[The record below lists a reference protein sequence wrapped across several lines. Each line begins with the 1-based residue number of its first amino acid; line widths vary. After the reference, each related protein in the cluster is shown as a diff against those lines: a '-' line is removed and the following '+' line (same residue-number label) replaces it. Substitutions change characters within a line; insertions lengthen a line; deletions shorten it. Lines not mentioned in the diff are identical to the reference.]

1 MMDPIKS
8 FLECDI
14 SAYSDEDKISYLI
27 KFENFLSQQ
36 DKYYYQDNYSAIN
49 DSDYDNLKNYHAQI
63 VEKYPFLKKESKY
76 LENVGFMPS
85 EKFSKVKHKIPM
97 LSLSNIFDEVGLDDF
112 YEKIRKYLNLSLDST
127 LEIVSEPKI
136 DGLSASLLY
145 KKGILEVGATR
156 GDGSLGE
163 DVTENIRT
171 ISNIPKIIDSKD
183 VPEILEVRGEIYMNK
198 SDFISLNEE
207 MLRQGKQTYVN
218 PRNTASGSLR
228 QIDPNITRSRK
239 LNFFAYTWGQ
249 ISHNNFDTHFE
260 VISKFKEWGFAIN
273 PYTKINRSKNELIDS
288 YSELDSIRSSLD
300 YDIDGVVYKINS
312 LSLQD
317 RLGFVSRSPRWAV
330 AHKFRA
336 EKANTRII
344 DIDVQVGRTGALTPV
359 AKLEPINIGGV
370 VVRNATLHNEDF
382 ISGINSDGNQI
393 RNGSDI
399 RIGDTVEVIR
409 SGDVIPKVVGVDISK
424 RPHNSQ
430 KYEFPQLCPICN
442 SPAIREI
449 NASTGKSSSV
459 RRCTGDFYCV
469 SQELGRLE
477 FFVSRDAMNIE
488 GFGGKSMQ
496 LFYDRGFIKRPND
509 IFTLQSRQEQGLI
522 DILSLDGWGKLSM
535 SNLFSSIDEKRKIKL
550 DKFIY
555 SLGIRHIGINTS
567 KIISQNLNSMSN
579 LISLIEN
586 IHSDYNSYLEA
597 FLDNDGI
604 GEVVIKSFL
613 DFLSIDNNA
622 AVVRN
627 LNDQLDIMDIVIE
640 QKLDSKISGL
650 SIVFTGKFN
659 TMSRAEAKD
668 KAERMGA
675 KVLSSISN
683 KTDLLVAGEESGSK
697 LTKAR
702 DLHIKVIDEND
713 WLDLLN

>member
-1 MMDPIKS
+1 MDPIKS

-14 SAYSDEDKISYLI
+14 SAYSDEDKISYLNE
-27 KFENFLSQQ
+27 FEKFLSQQ
-36 DKYYYQDNYSAIN
+36 DKYYYQDNYSEIN
-49 DSDYDNLKNYHAQI
+49 DSDYDKLKNYHLQI
-63 VEKYPFLKKESKY
+63 LEKYSFLKKESKY
-76 LENVGFMPS
+76 IENIGFMPS

-112 YEKIRKYLNLSLDST
+112 YEKIRKYLNLSLDTT

-145 KKGILEVGATR
+145 KKGVLEVGATR

-171 ISNIPKIIDSKD
+171 ISNIPKIIESKD

-198 SDFISLNEE
+198 SDFINLNEE
-207 MLRQGKQTYVN
+207 MLQQGKQTYVN

-228 QIDPNITRSRK
+228 QIDPNMTRSRK

-249 ISHNNFDTHFE
+249 ISNNNFDTHFE

-312 LSLQD
+312 LTLQD

-330 AHKFRA
+330 AHKFQA
-336 EKANTRII
+336 EKANTRIL

-382 ISGINSDGNQI
+382 ISGINSDGSQI

-399 RIGDTVEVIR
+399 RIGDTVEIIR

-424 RPHNSQ
+424 RPLNSQ

-496 LFYDRGFIKRPND
+496 LFYDSGFIKRPND
-509 IFTLQSRQEQGLI
+509 IFTLQSRQEQRLI
-522 DILSLDGWGKLSM
+522 DILSLDGWGNLSM
-535 SNLFSSIDEKRKIKL
+535 SNLFSSINEKRKITL

-567 KIISQNLNSMSN
+567 KIISKNLNSIGN
-579 LISLIEN
+579 LISLINN
-586 IHSDYNSYLEA
+586 IQSDYNSYLET

-613 DFLSIDNNA
+613 DFLSVDNNA
-622 AVVRN
+622 AIVRD
-627 LNDQLDIMDIVIE
+627 LNDQLDIMDFVIE

-702 DLHIKVIDEND
+702 DLNIKVIDEND
-713 WLDLLN
+713 WLHLLN

>member
-1 MMDPIKS
+1 MDPIKS

-14 SAYSDEDKISYLI
+14 SAYSDEDKISYLNE
-27 KFENFLSQQ
+27 FEKFLSQQ
-36 DKYYYQDNYSAIN
+36 DKYYYQDNYSEIN
-49 DSDYDNLKNYHAQI
+49 DSDYDKLKNYHLQI
-63 VEKYPFLKKESKY
+63 LEKYSFLKKESKY
-76 LENVGFMPS
+76 IENIGFMPS

-112 YEKIRKYLNLSLDST
+112 YEKIRKYLNLSLDTT

-145 KKGILEVGATR
+145 KKGVLEVGATR

-171 ISNIPKIIDSKD
+171 ISNIPKIIESKD

-198 SDFISLNEE
+198 SDFINLNEE
-207 MLRQGKQTYVN
+207 MLQQGKQTYVN

-228 QIDPNITRSRK
+228 QIDPNMTRSRK

-249 ISHNNFDTHFE
+249 ISNNNFDTHFE

-312 LSLQD
+312 LTLQD

-330 AHKFRA
+330 AHKFQA
-336 EKANTRII
+336 EKANTRIL

-382 ISGINSDGNQI
+382 ISGINSDGSQI

-399 RIGDTVEVIR
+399 RIGDTVEIIR

-424 RPHNSQ
+424 RPLNSQ

-496 LFYDRGFIKRPND
+496 LFYDSGFIKRPND
-509 IFTLQSRQEQGLI
+509 IFTLQSRQDQRLI
-522 DILSLDGWGKLSM
+522 DILSLDGWGNLSM
-535 SNLFSSIDEKRKIKL
+535 SNLFSSINEKRKITL

-567 KIISQNLNSMSN
+567 KIISKNLNSIGN
-579 LISLIEN
+579 LISLINN
-586 IHSDYNSYLEA
+586 IQSDYNSYLET

-613 DFLSIDNNA
+613 DFLSVDNNA
-622 AVVRN
+622 AIVRD
-627 LNDQLDIMDIVIE
+627 LNDQLDIMDFVIE

-702 DLHIKVIDEND
+702 DLNIKVIDEND
-713 WLDLLN
+713 WLHLLN

>member
-1 MMDPIKS
+1 MDPIKN

-14 SAYSDEDKISYLI
+14 SAYSLEDKITYLN
-27 KFENFLSQQ
+27 KVESFLSKQ
-36 DKYYYQDNYSAIN
+36 DKFYYQDNYSAIN
-49 DSDYDNLKNYHAQI
+49 DSDYDKLKKHHMQ
-63 VEKYPFLKKESKY
+63 VLQKYPFLIKESKY
-76 LENVGFMPS
+76 SESIGFMPS

-97 LSLSNIFDEVGLDDF
+97 LSLSNIFDESDLDDF
-112 YEKIRKYLNLSLDST
+112 YEKIRKYLNLNLDST

-145 KKGILEVGATR
+145 KEGVLTVGATR
-156 GDGSLGE
+156 GDGTLGE
-163 DVTENIRT
+163 DVTENIKT
-171 ISNIPKIIDSKD
+171 ISNIPKIIESKD

-198 SDFISLNEE
+198 SDFINLNER
-207 MLRQGKQTYVN
+207 MLQNGKQTYVN

-239 LNFFAYTWGQ
+239 LNFFAYTWGE
-249 ISHNNFDTHFE
+249 ISNHNFKSHFE
-260 VISKFKEWGFAIN
+260 VISKFKEWGFAVN
-273 PYTKINRSKNELIDS
+273 PYTKINRSKNELIES

-312 LSLQD
+312 LHLQD
-317 RLGFVSRSPRWAV
+317 RLGFISRSPRWAV
-330 AHKFRA
+330 AHKFEA
-336 EKANTRII
+336 EKAKTKII
-344 DIDVQVGRTGALTPV
+344 DIDIQVGRTGALTPV

-382 ISGINSDGNQI
+382 ISGIDSDGNQI

-409 SGDVIPKVVGVDISK
+409 SGDVIPKVIGVDISK
-424 RPHNSQ
+424 RLPNSQ
-430 KYEFPQLCPICN
+430 KYEFPKLCPICN

-449 NASTGKSSSV
+449 NPSTGRFSSV
-459 RRCTGDFYCV
+459 RRCTGDFYCL

-488 GFGGKSMQ
+488 GFGGKSMK
-496 LFYDRGFIKRPND
+496 LFYDKGFIKRPND
-509 IFTLQSRQEQGLI
+509 IFTLQSKQGLGLI
-522 DILSLDGWGKLSM
+522 DILSLDGWGITSM
-535 SNLFSSIDEKRKIKL
+535 SNLFSSIDEKRQITL
-550 DKFIY
+550 DRFIY
-555 SLGIRHIGINTS
+555 SLGIRHIGINTA
-567 KIISQNLNSMSN
+567 KIISKNLKSMGN
-579 LISLIEN
+579 LISLIDNLNSE
-586 IHSDYNSYLEA
+586 YNSYLES
-597 FLDNDGI
+597 FLENDGI

-613 DFLSIDNNA
+613 DFLSIDHNA
-622 AVVRN
+622 TVVKN
-627 LNDQLDIMDIVIE
+627 LNDQLDILDFVIE

-650 SIVFTGKFN
+650 SIVFTGKFDS
-659 TMSRAEAKD
+659 MSRAEAKD

-697 LTKAR
+697 LTKAK
-702 DLHIKVIDEND
+702 DLNIKIIDEND
-713 WLDLLN
+713 WLNLLN

>member
-1 MMDPIKS
+1 MDPIKS

-14 SAYSDEDKISYLI
+14 SAYSNEDKISYLN
-27 KFENFLSQQ
+27 KFENFLSLQ
-36 DKYYYQDNYSAIN
+36 DKYYYQDNYSEIN
-49 DSDYDNLKNYHAQI
+49 DSDYDKLKNYHAQ
-63 VEKYPFLKKESKY
+63 VLEKYPFLKKESKY
-76 LENVGFMPS
+76 FESIGFMPS

-145 KKGILEVGATR
+145 KKGVLEVGATR

-207 MLRQGKQTYVN
+207 MLQQGKQTYVN

-249 ISHNNFDTHFE
+249 ISNNNFDTHFE

-330 AHKFRA
+330 AHKFQA

-382 ISGINSDGNQI
+382 ISGINSDGNKI

-409 SGDVIPKVVGVDISK
+409 SGDVIPKVVGVDTSK
-424 RPHNSQ
+424 RPHNSK

-496 LFYDRGFIKRPND
+496 LFYDKGFVKRPND
-509 IFTLQSRQEQGLI
+509 IFTLQSRQEQGSI
-522 DILSLDGWGKLSM
+522 DILSLDGWGNLSM
-535 SNLFSSIDEKRKIKL
+535 SNLFSSIDEKRKITL

-567 KIISQNLNSMSN
+567 KIISQNLNSINN
-579 LISLIEN
+579 LISLIDN

-622 AVVRN
+622 AIVRN

-650 SIVFTGKFN
+650 SIVFTGKFS

-702 DLHIKVIDEND
+702 DLNIKVIDENG

>member
-1 MMDPIKS
+1 MDPIKS

-14 SAYSDEDKISYLI
+14 SAYSDEDKITYLN

-36 DKYYYQDNYSAIN
+36 DRYYYQDNYSAIN
-49 DSDYDNLKNYHAQI
+49 DSDYDKLKNYHAQI
-63 VEKYPFLKKESKY
+63 LEKYPFLKKESKY
-76 LENVGFMPS
+76 FESVGFMPS

-112 YEKIRKYLNLSLDST
+112 YEKIRKYLNLSIGST

-145 KKGILEVGATR
+145 KKGVLEVGATR

-207 MLRQGKQTYVN
+207 MLQQGKQTYVN

-228 QIDPNITRSRK
+228 QIDPDITRSRK

-249 ISHNNFDTHFE
+249 ISNNNFDTHFE
-260 VISKFKEWGFAIN
+260 VISKFKEWGFTIN
-273 PYTKINRSKNELIDS
+273 PYTKINRSKNELINS

-330 AHKFRA
+330 AHKFQA

-344 DIDVQVGRTGALTPV
+344 DIDIQVGRTGALTPV

-496 LFYDRGFIKRPND
+496 LFYDKGFIKRPND

-522 DILSLDGWGKLSM
+522 DILSLDGWGNLSM
-535 SNLFSSIDEKRKIKL
+535 SNLFSSIDEKRRITL

-567 KIISQNLNSMSN
+567 KIISQNLNSINN
-579 LISLIEN
+579 LIKLIDN
-586 IHSDYNSYLEA
+586 IHSDYNSHLEA
-597 FLDNDGI
+597 FLDNDGL

-613 DFLSIDNNA
+613 DFLSMDNNA
-622 AVVRN
+622 AIVRN

-650 SIVFTGKFN
+650 SIVFTGKFSA
-659 TMSRAEAKD
+659 MSRAEAKD

-702 DLHIKVIDEND
+702 DLNIKVIDEND

>member
-14 SAYSDEDKISYLI
+14 SEYSDGDKISYLNE
-27 KFENFLSQQ
+27 FEKFLSQQ

-49 DSDYDNLKNYHAQI
+49 DSDYDKLKNYHVQ
-63 VEKYPFLKKESKY
+63 VLEKYPFLKKESKY
-76 LENVGFMPS
+76 FESIGFMPS
-85 EKFSKVKHKIPM
+85 EKFSKVQHKIPM

-145 KKGILEVGATR
+145 KKGVLEVGATR

-163 DVTENIRT
+163 DVTENIRA

-198 SDFISLNEE
+198 SDFIILNEE
-207 MLRQGKQTYVN
+207 MLQQGKQTYVN

-249 ISHNNFDTHFE
+249 ISNNNFDTHFE
-260 VISKFKEWGFAIN
+260 IISKFKEWGFAVN

-312 LSLQD
+312 LTLQD

-330 AHKFRA
+330 AHKFQA
-336 EKANTRII
+336 EKANTRIL

-382 ISGINSDGNQI
+382 ISGINSDGRQI

-424 RPHNSQ
+424 RPLNSQ

-477 FFVSRDAMNIE
+477 FFVSRDAANIE

-496 LFYDRGFIKRPND
+496 LFYDRGFIKKPND
-509 IFTLQSRQEQGLI
+509 IFTLQSRQEKGLI
-522 DILSLDGWGKLSM
+522 DILSLDGWGNLSM
-535 SNLFSSIDEKRKIKL
+535 TNLFSSIDEKRKITL

-567 KIISQNLNSMSN
+567 KIISQNLNSIGN
-579 LISLIEN
+579 LISLIDN
-586 IHSDYNSYLEA
+586 IHSDYNSYLKA

-627 LNDQLDIMDIVIE
+627 LNDQLDIMDFVIE
-640 QKLDSKISGL
+640 QKFDSKISGL
-650 SIVFTGKFN
+650 SIVFTGKFS

>member
-1 MMDPIKS
+1 
-8 FLECDI
+8 
-14 SAYSDEDKISYLI
+14 
-27 KFENFLSQQ
+27 
-36 DKYYYQDNYSAIN
+36 
-49 DSDYDNLKNYHAQI
+49 
-63 VEKYPFLKKESKY
+63 
-76 LENVGFMPS
+76 MPS
-85 EKFSKVKHKIPM
+85 EKFSKVKHNIPM

-112 YEKIRKYLNLSLDST
+112 YEKIRKYLNISLDTT

-136 DGLSASLLY
+136 DGLSASLFY
-145 KKGILEVGATR
+145 KKGVLEVGATR

-171 ISNIPKIIDSKD
+171 ISNIPKIIDSRD

-207 MLRQGKQTYVN
+207 MRQQGKQTYVN

-249 ISHNNFDTHFE
+249 ISNNNFGTHFE

-273 PYTKINRSKNELIDS
+273 PYTKINRSKIELIDS

-330 AHKFRA
+330 AHKFQA
-336 EKANTRII
+336 EKANTKIL
-344 DIDVQVGRTGALTPV
+344 DIEVQVGRTGALTPV

-430 KYEFPQLCPICN
+430 KYEFPQLCPICK

-522 DILSLDGWGKLSM
+522 DILSLDGWGSLSM
-535 SNLFSSIDEKRKIKL
+535 SNLFSSIDEKRKITL

-567 KIISQNLNSMSN
+567 KIISQNLNSISN
-579 LISLIEN
+579 LISLIGN
-586 IHSDYNSYLEA
+586 IHSDYNSYLDA

-627 LNDQLDIMDIVIE
+627 LNDQLDIMDFVIE
-640 QKLDSKISGL
+640 QELDSKISGL
-650 SIVFTGKFN
+650 SIVFTGKFS

>member
-1 MMDPIKS
+1 MDPIKS

-14 SAYSDEDKISYLI
+14 SAYPDEDKISYLK

-49 DSDYDNLKNYHAQI
+49 DSDYDKLKNYHTQI
-63 VEKYPFLKKESKY
+63 LEKYPFLKKETKY
-76 LENVGFMPS
+76 FENIGFMPS

-112 YEKIRKYLNLSLDST
+112 YEKIRKYLNLSLDSR

-260 VISKFKEWGFAIN
+260 VISKFKEWGFTIN

-330 AHKFRA
+330 AHKFQA

>member
-1 MMDPIKS
+1 MDPIKS

-14 SAYSDEDKISYLI
+14 SEYSDGDKISYLNE
-27 KFENFLSQQ
+27 FEKFLSQQ

-49 DSDYDNLKNYHAQI
+49 DSDYDKLKNYHAQI
-63 VEKYPFLKKESKY
+63 LENYPFLKKESKY
-76 LENVGFMPS
+76 FESVGFMPS

-112 YEKIRKYLNLSLDST
+112 YEKIRKYLNLTSDST

-145 KKGILEVGATR
+145 KKGVLEVGATR

-207 MLRQGKQTYVN
+207 MLQQGKQTYVN

-249 ISHNNFDTHFE
+249 ISNNNFDTHFE

-330 AHKFRA
+330 AHKFQA

-382 ISGINSDGNQI
+382 ISGINSDGNKI

-424 RPHNSQ
+424 RPHNSK
-430 KYEFPQLCPICN
+430 KYEFPKLCPICN

-496 LFYDRGFIKRPND
+496 LFYDKGFVKRPND
-509 IFTLQSRQEQGLI
+509 IFTLQSRQEQGSI
-522 DILSLDGWGKLSM
+522 DILSLDGWGNLSM
-535 SNLFSSIDEKRKIKL
+535 SNLFSSIDEKRKITL

-567 KIISQNLNSMSN
+567 KIISQNLNSINN
-579 LISLIEN
+579 LISLIDN

-622 AVVRN
+622 AIVRN

-640 QKLDSKISGL
+640 QQLDSKISGL
-650 SIVFTGKFN
+650 SIVFTGKFS

-702 DLHIKVIDEND
+702 DLNIKVIDENG

>member
-1 MMDPIKS
+1 MDPIKS

-14 SAYSDEDKISYLI
+14 SEYSDGDKISYLNE
-27 KFENFLSQQ
+27 FEKFLSQQ

-49 DSDYDNLKNYHAQI
+49 DSDYDKLKNYHAQI
-63 VEKYPFLKKESKY
+63 LENYPFLKKESKY
-76 LENVGFMPS
+76 FESVGFMPS

-112 YEKIRKYLNLSLDST
+112 YEKIRKYLNLSSHST

-145 KKGILEVGATR
+145 KNGVLEVGATR

-207 MLRQGKQTYVN
+207 MLQQGKQTYVN

-249 ISHNNFDTHFE
+249 ISNNNFDTHFE

-330 AHKFRA
+330 AHKFQA

-382 ISGINSDGNQI
+382 ISGINSDGNKI

-424 RPHNSQ
+424 RPHNSK
-430 KYEFPQLCPICN
+430 KYEFPKLCPICN

-496 LFYDRGFIKRPND
+496 LFYDKGFVKRPND
-509 IFTLQSRQEQGLI
+509 IFTLQSRQEQGSI
-522 DILSLDGWGKLSM
+522 DILSLDGWGNLSM
-535 SNLFSSIDEKRKIKL
+535 SNLFSSIDEKRKITL

-567 KIISQNLNSMSN
+567 KIISQNLNSINN
-579 LISLIEN
+579 LISLIDN

-622 AVVRN
+622 AIVRN

-650 SIVFTGKFN
+650 SIVFTGKFS

-702 DLHIKVIDEND
+702 DLNIKVIDENG

>member
-1 MMDPIKS
+1 MDPIKS

-14 SAYSDEDKISYLI
+14 SVYSDEDKISYLN
-27 KFENFLSQQ
+27 KLENFLSQQ

-49 DSDYDNLKNYHAQI
+49 DSDYDKLKNYHVQ
-63 VEKYPFLKKESKY
+63 VLEKYPFLKKESKY
-76 LENVGFMPS
+76 FESIGFMPS

-145 KKGILEVGATR
+145 KKGVLEVGATR

-163 DVTENIRT
+163 DVTENIRA

-198 SDFISLNEE
+198 SDFIILNEE
-207 MLRQGKQTYVN
+207 MLQQGKQTYVN

-249 ISHNNFDTHFE
+249 ISNNNFDTHFE
-260 VISKFKEWGFAIN
+260 IISKFKEWGFAVN

-312 LSLQD
+312 LTLQD

-330 AHKFRA
+330 AHKFQA
-336 EKANTRII
+336 EKANTRIL

-382 ISGINSDGNQI
+382 ISGINSDGRQI

-424 RPHNSQ
+424 RPLNSQ

-477 FFVSRDAMNIE
+477 FFVSRDAANIE

-496 LFYDRGFIKRPND
+496 LFYDRGFIKKPND
-509 IFTLQSRQEQGLI
+509 IFTLQSRQEKGLI
-522 DILSLDGWGKLSM
+522 DILSLDGWGNLSM
-535 SNLFSSIDEKRKIKL
+535 TNLFSSIDEKRKITL

-567 KIISQNLNSMSN
+567 KIISQNLNSIGN
-579 LISLIEN
+579 LISLIDN
-586 IHSDYNSYLEA
+586 IHSDYNSYLKA

-627 LNDQLDIMDIVIE
+627 LNDQLDIMDFVIE
-640 QKLDSKISGL
+640 QKFDSKISGL
-650 SIVFTGKFN
+650 SIVFTGKFS

>member
-1 MMDPIKS
+1 MDPIKS
-8 FLECDI
+8 FLVCDI
-14 SAYSDEDKISYLI
+14 SAYSDEDKIFYLN

-49 DSDYDNLKNYHAQI
+49 DSDYDKLKNYHAQ
-63 VEKYPFLKKESKY
+63 VLEKYPFLKKESKY
-76 LENVGFMPS
+76 FENIGFMPS
-85 EKFSKVKHKIPM
+85 EKFSKVQHKIPM

-112 YEKIRKYLNLSLDST
+112 YEKIRKYLNLSVDST

-207 MLRQGKQTYVN
+207 MLQQGKQTYVN

-249 ISHNNFDTHFE
+249 ISNNNFDTHFE
-260 VISKFKEWGFAIN
+260 VISTFKEWGFAIN

-288 YSELDSIRSSLD
+288 YTELDSIRSSLD

-330 AHKFRA
+330 AHKFQA

-370 VVRNATLHNEDF
+370 VVKNATLHNEDF

-393 RNGSDI
+393 RDGSDI

-424 RPHNSQ
+424 RPYNSK

-496 LFYDRGFIKRPND
+496 LFYDSGFIKRPND
-509 IFTLQSRQEQGLI
+509 IFTLQSRQEQGSI
-522 DILSLDGWGKLSM
+522 DILSLDGWGNLSM
-535 SNLFSSIDEKRKIKL
+535 SNLFASIDEKRKITL

-567 KIISQNLNSMSN
+567 KIISQNLNSINN
-579 LISLIEN
+579 LISLIDN

-622 AVVRN
+622 AIVRN

-650 SIVFTGKFN
+650 SIVFTGKFSA
-659 TMSRAEAKD
+659 MSRAEAKD

-675 KVLSSISN
+675 KVLSSISS

-702 DLHIKVIDEND
+702 DLNIKVIDEND

>member
-1 MMDPIKS
+1 MDPIKS

-14 SAYSDEDKISYLI
+14 SAYSDEDKISYLN

-36 DKYYYQDNYSAIN
+36 DKYYYQDNYSEIN
-49 DSDYDNLKNYHAQI
+49 DSDYDKLKNYHAQ
-63 VEKYPFLKKESKY
+63 VLEKYPFLKKESKY
-76 LENVGFMPS
+76 FENIGFMPS
-85 EKFSKVKHKIPM
+85 EKFSKVKHIIPM

-145 KKGILEVGATR
+145 KKGVLEVGATR

-207 MLRQGKQTYVN
+207 MLQQGKQTYVN

-330 AHKFRA
+330 AHKFQA

-535 SNLFSSIDEKRKIKL
+535 SNLFSSIDEKRKITL

-579 LISLIEN
+579 LISLIDN

-597 FLDNDGI
+597 YLDNDGI

>member
-1 MMDPIKS
+1 MDPIKS

-14 SAYSDEDKISYLI
+14 SEYSDGDKISYLNE
-27 KFENFLSQQ
+27 FEKFLSQQ

-49 DSDYDNLKNYHAQI
+49 DSDYDKLKNYHAQI
-63 VEKYPFLKKESKY
+63 LENYPFLKKESKY
-76 LENVGFMPS
+76 FESVGFMPS

-112 YEKIRKYLNLSLDST
+112 YEKIRKYLNLSPHST

-145 KKGILEVGATR
+145 KNGVLEVGATR

-207 MLRQGKQTYVN
+207 MLQQGKQTYVN

-249 ISHNNFDTHFE
+249 ISNNNFDTHFE

-330 AHKFRA
+330 AHKFQA

-382 ISGINSDGNQI
+382 ISGINSDGNKI

-424 RPHNSQ
+424 RPHNSK
-430 KYEFPQLCPICN
+430 KYEFPKLCPICN

-496 LFYDRGFIKRPND
+496 LFYDKGFVKRPND
-509 IFTLQSRQEQGLI
+509 IFTLQSRQEQGSI
-522 DILSLDGWGKLSM
+522 DILSLDGWGNLSM
-535 SNLFSSIDEKRKIKL
+535 SNLFSSIDEKRKITL

-567 KIISQNLNSMSN
+567 KIISQNLNSINN
-579 LISLIEN
+579 LISLIDN

-622 AVVRN
+622 AIVRN

-650 SIVFTGKFN
+650 SIVFTGKFS

-702 DLHIKVIDEND
+702 DLNIKVIDENG

>member
-1 MMDPIKS
+1 MDPIKS

-14 SAYSDEDKISYLI
+14 SEYSDGDKISYLNE
-27 KFENFLSQQ
+27 FEKFLSQQ

-49 DSDYDNLKNYHAQI
+49 DSDYDKLKNYHAQI
-63 VEKYPFLKKESKY
+63 LENYPFLRKKSKY
-76 LENVGFMPS
+76 LENIGFMPS

-112 YEKIRKYLNLSLDST
+112 YEKIRKYLNLSSHST

-145 KKGILEVGATR
+145 KKGVLEVGATR

-198 SDFISLNEE
+198 SDFIILNEE
-207 MLRQGKQTYVN
+207 MLQQGKQTYVN

-249 ISHNNFDTHFE
+249 ISINNFDTHFE

-330 AHKFRA
+330 AHKFQA

-344 DIDVQVGRTGALTPV
+344 DIDIQVGRTGALTPV
-359 AKLEPINIGGV
+359 AKLEAINIGGV

-382 ISGINSDGNQI
+382 ISGINSDGNKI

-424 RPHNSQ
+424 RPHNSK

-522 DILSLDGWGKLSM
+522 DILSLDGWGNLSM
-535 SNLFSSIDEKRKIKL
+535 SNLFSSIDEKRKITL

-567 KIISQNLNSMSN
+567 KIISQNLNSINN
-579 LISLIEN
+579 LISLIDN

-622 AVVRN
+622 AIVRS

-650 SIVFTGKFN
+650 SIVFTGKFS

-702 DLHIKVIDEND
+702 DLNIKVIDEND
-713 WLDLLN
+713 WLDLIN

>member
-1 MMDPIKS
+1 MDPIKS

-14 SAYSDEDKISYLI
+14 SAYSDEDKISYLN

-49 DSDYDNLKNYHAQI
+49 DSDYDKLKNYHAQ
-63 VEKYPFLKKESKY
+63 VLEKYPFLKKESKY
-76 LENVGFMPS
+76 FESIGFMPS

-145 KKGILEVGATR
+145 KKGVLEVGATR

-171 ISNIPKIIDSKD
+171 ISNIPKIIDSMD

-207 MLRQGKQTYVN
+207 MLQQGKQTYVN

-249 ISHNNFDTHFE
+249 ISNNNFDTHFE

-330 AHKFRA
+330 AHKFQA

-424 RPHNSQ
+424 RPHNSR
-430 KYEFPQLCPICN
+430 KYQFPQLCPICN

-509 IFTLQSRQEQGLI
+509 IFTLQSRQEQGSI
-522 DILSLDGWGKLSM
+522 DILSLDGWGNLSM
-535 SNLFSSIDEKRKIKL
+535 SNLFSSIDEKRKITL

-567 KIISQNLNSMSN
+567 KIISQNLNSINN
-579 LISLIEN
+579 LISLIDN
-586 IHSDYNSYLEA
+586 IHSDYNSYLES

-613 DFLSIDNNA
+613 DFLSTDNNA

-650 SIVFTGKFN
+650 SIVFTGKFS

-702 DLHIKVIDEND
+702 DLNIKVIDEND

>member
-1 MMDPIKS
+1 MDPIKS

-14 SAYSDEDKISYLI
+14 SEYSDGDKISYLNE
-27 KFENFLSQQ
+27 FEKFLSQQ

-49 DSDYDNLKNYHAQI
+49 DSDYDKLKNYHAQI
-63 VEKYPFLKKESKY
+63 LENYPFLKKESKY
-76 LENVGFMPS
+76 FESVGFMPS

-112 YEKIRKYLNLSLDST
+112 YEKIRKYLNLTSDST

-145 KKGILEVGATR
+145 KKGVLEVGATR

-207 MLRQGKQTYVN
+207 MLQQGKQTYVN

-249 ISHNNFDTHFE
+249 ISNNNFDTHFE

-330 AHKFRA
+330 AHKFQA

-382 ISGINSDGNQI
+382 ISGINSDGNKI

-424 RPHNSQ
+424 RPHNSK
-430 KYEFPQLCPICN
+430 KYEFPKLCPICN

-496 LFYDRGFIKRPND
+496 LFYDKGFVKRPND
-509 IFTLQSRQEQGLI
+509 IFTLQSRQEQGSI
-522 DILSLDGWGKLSM
+522 DILSLDGWGNLSM
-535 SNLFSSIDEKRKIKL
+535 SNLFSSIDEKRKITL

-567 KIISQNLNSMSN
+567 KIISQNLNSINN
-579 LISLIEN
+579 LISLIDN

-622 AVVRN
+622 KIVRN

-650 SIVFTGKFN
+650 SIVFTGKFS

-702 DLHIKVIDEND
+702 DLNIKVIDEND
-713 WLDLLN
+713 WLDLIN

>member
-1 MMDPIKS
+1 MDPIKS

-14 SAYSDEDKISYLI
+14 SEYSDGDKISYLNE
-27 KFENFLSQQ
+27 FEKFLSQQ

-49 DSDYDNLKNYHAQI
+49 DSDYDKLKNYHAQI
-63 VEKYPFLKKESKY
+63 LENYPFLKKESKY
-76 LENVGFMPS
+76 FESVGFMPS

-112 YEKIRKYLNLSLDST
+112 YEKIRKYLNLSSHST

-145 KKGILEVGATR
+145 KKGVLEVGATR

-207 MLRQGKQTYVN
+207 MLQQGKQTYVN

-249 ISHNNFDTHFE
+249 ISNNNFDTHFE

-330 AHKFRA
+330 AHKFQA

-382 ISGINSDGNQI
+382 ISGINSDGNKI

-424 RPHNSQ
+424 RPHNSK
-430 KYEFPQLCPICN
+430 KYEFPKLCPICN

-496 LFYDRGFIKRPND
+496 LFYDKGFVKRPND
-509 IFTLQSRQEQGLI
+509 IFTLQSRQEQGSI
-522 DILSLDGWGKLSM
+522 DILSLDGWGNLSM
-535 SNLFSSIDEKRKIKL
+535 SNLFSSIDEKRKITL

-567 KIISQNLNSMSN
+567 KIISQNLNSINN
-579 LISLIEN
+579 LISLIDN

-622 AVVRN
+622 AIVRN

-650 SIVFTGKFN
+650 SIVFTGKFS

-702 DLHIKVIDEND
+702 DLNIKVIDENG

>member
-1 MMDPIKS
+1 MDPIKS

-14 SAYSDEDKISYLI
+14 SEYSDGDKISYLNE
-27 KFENFLSQQ
+27 FEKFLSQQ
-36 DKYYYQDNYSAIN
+36 DKYYYQDNYSAIS
-49 DSDYDNLKNYHAQI
+49 DSDYDKLKNYHAQI
-63 VEKYPFLKKESKY
+63 LENYPFLKKESKY
-76 LENVGFMPS
+76 LENIGFMPS

-112 YEKIRKYLNLSLDST
+112 YEKIRKYLNLSSDST
-127 LEIVSEPKI
+127 PEIVSEPKI

-145 KKGILEVGATR
+145 KKGVLEVGATR

-171 ISNIPKIIDSKD
+171 ISNIPKIIEAKD
-183 VPEILEVRGEIYMNK
+183 VPEILEVRGEIYMTK
-198 SDFISLNEE
+198 SDFINLNEE
-207 MLRQGKQTYVN
+207 MLQQGKQTYVN

-249 ISHNNFDTHFE
+249 ISNNNFDTHFE

-288 YSELDSIRSSLD
+288 YSELDAIRSGLD

-312 LSLQD
+312 LTLQD
-317 RLGFVSRSPRWAV
+317 RLVFVSRSPRWAV
-330 AHKFRA
+330 AHKFQA
-336 EKANTRII
+336 EKANTRIL

-382 ISGINSDGNQI
+382 ISGINSDGSQI

-399 RIGDTVEVIR
+399 RIGDTVEIIR

-424 RPHNSQ
+424 RPLNSQ

-449 NASTGKSSSV
+449 NASTGRSSSV
-459 RRCTGDFYCV
+459 RRCTGDFYCA
-469 SQELGRLE
+469 SQELGRLD

-496 LFYDRGFIKRPND
+496 LFYDSGFIKRPND
-509 IFTLQSRQEQGLI
+509 IFTLQSRQDQRLI
-522 DILSLDGWGKLSM
+522 DILSLDGWGNLSM
-535 SNLFSSIDEKRKIKL
+535 SNLFSSINEKRKITL

-567 KIISQNLNSMSN
+567 KIISKNLNSIGN
-579 LISLIEN
+579 LISLIDN
-586 IHSDYNSYLEA
+586 ICSDYNSYLET

-613 DFLSIDNNA
+613 DFLSVDNNA
-622 AVVRN
+622 AVVRD
-627 LNDQLDIMDIVIE
+627 LNDQLDIMDFVIE

-702 DLHIKVIDEND
+702 DLNIKVIDEND
-713 WLDLLN
+713 WLHLLN

>member
-1 MMDPIKS
+1 MDPIKN

-14 SAYSDEDKISYLI
+14 SAYSDEDKISYLD
-27 KFENFLSQQ
+27 KFEEFLSQQ
-36 DKYYYQDNYSAIN
+36 DKYYYQDNYSEIN
-49 DSDYDNLKNYHAQI
+49 DSDYDKLKNYHAQI
-63 VEKYPFLKKESKY
+63 LEKYSFLKKESKY
-76 LENVGFMPS
+76 IENIGFMPS
-85 EKFSKVKHKIPM
+85 EKFSKVKHNIPM

-112 YEKIRKYLNLSLDST
+112 YEKIRKYLNIRSDTT

-145 KKGILEVGATR
+145 KKGVLEVGATR

-171 ISNIPKIIDSKD
+171 ISNIPKIIDSRD

-207 MLRQGKQTYVN
+207 MRQQGKQTYVN

-249 ISHNNFDTHFE
+249 ISNNNFGTHFE

-273 PYTKINRSKNELIDS
+273 PYTKINRSKIELIES

-330 AHKFRA
+330 AHKFQA
-336 EKANTRII
+336 EKANTKIL
-344 DIDVQVGRTGALTPV
+344 DIEVQVGRTGALTPV

-442 SPAIREI
+442 SAAIREI

-522 DILSLDGWGKLSM
+522 DILSLDGWGSLSM
-535 SNLFSSIDEKRKIKL
+535 SNLFSSIDEKRKITL

-567 KIISQNLNSMSN
+567 KIISQNLNSISN
-579 LISLIEN
+579 LISLIGN
-586 IHSDYNSYLEA
+586 IHSDYNYYLDA

-622 AVVRN
+622 AVVKN
-627 LNDQLDIMDIVIE
+627 LNDQLDIMDFVIE

-650 SIVFTGKFN
+650 SIVFTGKFS

-697 LTKAR
+697 LAKAR
-702 DLHIKVIDEND
+702 DLRIKVIDEND

>member
-1 MMDPIKS
+1 MDPIKS

-14 SAYSDEDKISYLI
+14 SAYSDEDKISYLD
-27 KFENFLSQQ
+27 KFEEFLSLQ

-49 DSDYDNLKNYHAQI
+49 DSDYDKLKNYHAQI
-63 VEKYPFLKKESKY
+63 LEKYSFLKKESKY
-76 LENVGFMPS
+76 IENIGFMPS
-85 EKFSKVKHKIPM
+85 EKFSKVKHNIPM

-112 YEKIRKYLNLSLDST
+112 YEKIRKYLNISSDTT

-145 KKGILEVGATR
+145 KKGVLEVGATR

-171 ISNIPKIIDSKD
+171 ISNIPKIIDSRD

-207 MLRQGKQTYVN
+207 MRQQGKQTYVN

-249 ISHNNFDTHFE
+249 ISNNNFDTHFE

-273 PYTKINRSKNELIDS
+273 PYTKINRSKIDLIDS

-330 AHKFRA
+330 AHKFQA
-336 EKANTRII
+336 EKANTKIL
-344 DIDVQVGRTGALTPV
+344 DIEVQVGRTGALTPV

-442 SPAIREI
+442 SAAIREI

-522 DILSLDGWGKLSM
+522 DILSLDGWGSLSM
-535 SNLFSSIDEKRKIKL
+535 SNLFSSIDEKRKITL

-567 KIISQNLNSMSN
+567 KIISQNLNSINN
-579 LISLIEN
+579 LINLIDN

-597 FLDNDGI
+597 FLNNDGI

-622 AVVRN
+622 AVVKN
-627 LNDQLDIMDIVIE
+627 LNDQLDIMDFEIE

-650 SIVFTGKFN
+650 SIVFTGKFS

-697 LTKAR
+697 LAKAR
-702 DLHIKVIDEND
+702 DLRIKVIDEND

>member
-1 MMDPIKS
+1 MDPIKS

-14 SAYSDEDKISYLI
+14 SAYSDEDKISYLN

-49 DSDYDNLKNYHAQI
+49 DSDYDKLKNYHAQ
-63 VEKYPFLKKESKY
+63 VLEKYPFLKKESKY
-76 LENVGFMPS
+76 FESIGFMPS

-112 YEKIRKYLNLSLDST
+112 YEKIRKYLNLSLDSK

-145 KKGILEVGATR
+145 KKGVLEVGATR

-171 ISNIPKIIDSKD
+171 ISNIPKIIDSMD

-207 MLRQGKQTYVN
+207 MLQQGKQTYVN

-249 ISHNNFDTHFE
+249 ISNNNFDTHFE

-330 AHKFRA
+330 AHKFQA

-424 RPHNSQ
+424 RPHNSR
-430 KYEFPQLCPICN
+430 KYQFPQLCPICN

-509 IFTLQSRQEQGLI
+509 IFTLQSRQEQGSI
-522 DILSLDGWGKLSM
+522 DILSLDGWGNLSM
-535 SNLFSSIDEKRKIKL
+535 SNLFSSIDEKRKITL

-567 KIISQNLNSMSN
+567 KIISQNLNSINN
-579 LISLIEN
+579 LISLIDN

-613 DFLSIDNNA
+613 DFLSTDNNA

-650 SIVFTGKFN
+650 SIVFTGKFS

-702 DLHIKVIDEND
+702 DLNIKVIDEND

>member
-1 MMDPIKS
+1 MDPIKS

-14 SAYSDEDKISYLI
+14 SEYSDGDKISYLNE
-27 KFENFLSQQ
+27 FEKFLSQQ

-49 DSDYDNLKNYHAQI
+49 DSDYDKLKNYHLQI
-63 VEKYPFLKKESKY
+63 LENYPFLKKESKY
-76 LENVGFMPS
+76 LENIGFMPS

-112 YEKIRKYLNLSLDST
+112 YEKIRKYLNLSLDTT

-145 KKGILEVGATR
+145 KKGVLEVGATR

-163 DVTENIRT
+163 DVTENIRA

-198 SDFISLNEE
+198 SDFIILNEE
-207 MLRQGKQTYVN
+207 MLQQGKQTYVN

-249 ISHNNFDTHFE
+249 ISNNNFDTHFE
-260 VISKFKEWGFAIN
+260 IISKFKEWGFAVN

-312 LSLQD
+312 LTLQD

-330 AHKFRA
+330 AHKFQA
-336 EKANTRII
+336 EKANTRIL

-382 ISGINSDGNQI
+382 ISGINSDGSQI

-399 RIGDTVEVIR
+399 RIGDTVEIIR

-424 RPHNSQ
+424 RPLNSQ

-496 LFYDRGFIKRPND
+496 LFYDSGFIKRPND
-509 IFTLQSRQEQGLI
+509 IFTLQSRQDQRLI
-522 DILSLDGWGKLSM
+522 DILSLDGWGNLSM
-535 SNLFSSIDEKRKIKL
+535 SNLFSSINEKRKITL

-567 KIISQNLNSMSN
+567 KIISKNLNSIGN
-579 LISLIEN
+579 LISLINN
-586 IHSDYNSYLEA
+586 IQSDYNSYLET

-613 DFLSIDNNA
+613 DFLSVDNNA
-622 AVVRN
+622 AIVRD
-627 LNDQLDIMDIVIE
+627 LNDQLDIMDFVIE

-702 DLHIKVIDEND
+702 DLNIKVIDEND
-713 WLDLLN
+713 WLHLLN

>member
-1 MMDPIKS
+1 MDPIKS

-14 SAYSDEDKISYLI
+14 SAYSDEDKITYLT

-36 DKYYYQDNYSAIN
+36 DRYYYQDNYSAIN
-49 DSDYDNLKNYHAQI
+49 DSDYDKLKNYHAQ
-63 VEKYPFLKKESKY
+63 VLEKYPFLKKESKY
-76 LENVGFMPS
+76 FESVGFMPS

-112 YEKIRKYLNLSLDST
+112 YEKIRKYLNLSLNST

-145 KKGILEVGATR
+145 KKGVLEVGATR

-207 MLRQGKQTYVN
+207 MLQQGKQTYVN

-228 QIDPNITRSRK
+228 QIDPDITRSRK

-249 ISHNNFDTHFE
+249 ISNNNFDTHFE
-260 VISKFKEWGFAIN
+260 VISKFKEWGFTIN

-288 YSELDSIRSSLD
+288 YSELDSVRSSLD

-317 RLGFVSRSPRWAV
+317 RLGFVSRSPRWAI
-330 AHKFRA
+330 AHKFQA

-496 LFYDRGFIKRPND
+496 LFYERGFIKRPND

-522 DILSLDGWGKLSM
+522 DILSLDGWGNLSM
-535 SNLFSSIDEKRKIKL
+535 SNLFSSIDEKRRITL

-567 KIISQNLNSMSN
+567 KIISQNLNSINN
-579 LISLIEN
+579 LINLIDN
-586 IHSDYNSYLEA
+586 IHSDYNSHLEA
-597 FLDNDGI
+597 FLDNDGL

-622 AVVRN
+622 VIVRN

-650 SIVFTGKFN
+650 SIVFTGKFS

-702 DLHIKVIDEND
+702 DLNIKVIDEND

>member
-1 MMDPIKS
+1 MDPIKS

-14 SAYSDEDKISYLI
+14 SAYSNEDKISYLN
-27 KFENFLSQQ
+27 KFENFLSLQ
-36 DKYYYQDNYSAIN
+36 DKYYYQDNYSEIN
-49 DSDYDNLKNYHAQI
+49 DSDYDKLKNYHAQ
-63 VEKYPFLKKESKY
+63 VLEKYPFLKKESKY
-76 LENVGFMPS
+76 FESIGFMPS

-145 KKGILEVGATR
+145 KKGVLEVGATR

-171 ISNIPKIIDSKD
+171 ISNIPKIIDSMD

-207 MLRQGKQTYVN
+207 MLQQGKQTYVN

-249 ISHNNFDTHFE
+249 ISNNNFDTHFE

-330 AHKFRA
+330 AHKFEA

-382 ISGINSDGNQI
+382 ISGINSDGNKI

-424 RPHNSQ
+424 RPHNSK

-509 IFTLQSRQEQGLI
+509 IFTLQSRQEQGSI
-522 DILSLDGWGKLSM
+522 DILSLDGWGNLSM
-535 SNLFSSIDEKRKIKL
+535 SNLFSSIDEKRKITL

-567 KIISQNLNSMSN
+567 KIISQNLNSINN
-579 LISLIEN
+579 LISLIDN

-622 AVVRN
+622 AIVRN

-650 SIVFTGKFN
+650 SIVFTGKFS

-683 KTDLLVAGEESGSK
+683 KTDLLVAGEKSGSK

-702 DLHIKVIDEND
+702 DLNIKVIDEND

>member
-1 MMDPIKS
+1 MDPIKS

-14 SAYSDEDKISYLI
+14 SAYSDEDKITYLT

-36 DKYYYQDNYSAIN
+36 DRYYYQDNYSVIN
-49 DSDYDNLKNYHAQI
+49 DSDYDKLKNYHSQ
-63 VEKYPFLKKESKY
+63 VLEKYPFLKKESKY
-76 LENVGFMPS
+76 FESIGFMPS

-112 YEKIRKYLNLSLDST
+112 YEKIRKYLNLTLDST

-145 KKGILEVGATR
+145 KKGVLEVGATR

-207 MLRQGKQTYVN
+207 MLQQGKQTYVN

-249 ISHNNFDTHFE
+249 ISNNNFYTHFE

-300 YDIDGVVYKINS
+300 YDIDGIVYKINS

-330 AHKFRA
+330 AHKFQA

-382 ISGINSDGNQI
+382 ISGINSDGNKI

-424 RPHNSQ
+424 RPHNSK
-430 KYEFPQLCPICN
+430 KYEFPKLCPICN

-449 NASTGKSSSV
+449 NASTGRSSSV

-496 LFYDRGFIKRPND
+496 LFYDKGFVKRPND
-509 IFTLQSRQEQGLI
+509 IFTLQSRQEQGSI
-522 DILSLDGWGKLSM
+522 DILSLDGWGNLSM
-535 SNLFSSIDEKRKIKL
+535 SNLFSSIDEKRKITL

-567 KIISQNLNSMSN
+567 KIISQNLNSIN
-579 LISLIEN
+579 NVISLIDN

-622 AVVRN
+622 AIVRN

-650 SIVFTGKFN
+650 SIVFTGKFS

-702 DLHIKVIDEND
+702 DLNIKVIDENG

>member
-1 MMDPIKS
+1 MDPIKS

-14 SAYSDEDKISYLI
+14 SAYSDEDKISYLN

-49 DSDYDNLKNYHAQI
+49 DSDYDKLKNYHAQI
-63 VEKYPFLKKESKY
+63 LEKYPFLKKESKY
-76 LENVGFMPS
+76 IENIGFMPS

-112 YEKIRKYLNLSLDST
+112 YEKIRKYLNISSDTT

-145 KKGILEVGATR
+145 KKGVLEVGATR

-207 MLRQGKQTYVN
+207 MLQQGKQTYVN

-249 ISHNNFDTHFE
+249 ISNNNFDTHFE

-288 YSELDSIRSSLD
+288 YSELDSVRSSLD

-330 AHKFRA
+330 AHKFQA

-522 DILSLDGWGKLSM
+522 DILSLDGWGNLSM
-535 SNLFSSIDEKRKIKL
+535 SNLFSSIDEKRKITL

-567 KIISQNLNSMSN
+567 KIISQNLNSINN
-579 LISLIEN
+579 LISLIDN

-622 AVVRN
+622 AIVKN

-650 SIVFTGKFN
+650 SIVFTGKFS

-702 DLHIKVIDEND
+702 DLNIKVIDEND

>member
-1 MMDPIKS
+1 MDPIKS

-14 SAYSDEDKISYLI
+14 SAYSDEDKISYLNE
-27 KFENFLSQQ
+27 FEKFLSQQ
-36 DKYYYQDNYSAIN
+36 DKYYYQDNYSEIN
-49 DSDYDNLKNYHAQI
+49 DSDYDKLKNYHLQSL
-63 VEKYPFLKKESKY
+63 EKYSFLKKESKY
-76 LENVGFMPS
+76 IENIGFMPS

-112 YEKIRKYLNLSLDST
+112 YEKIRKYLNLSLDTT

-145 KKGILEVGATR
+145 KKGVLEVGATR

-171 ISNIPKIIDSKD
+171 ISNIPKIIESKD

-198 SDFISLNEE
+198 SDFINLNEE
-207 MLRQGKQTYVN
+207 MLQQGKQTYVN

-228 QIDPNITRSRK
+228 QIDPNMTRSRK

-249 ISHNNFDTHFE
+249 ISNNNFDTHFE

-330 AHKFRA
+330 AHKFQA
-336 EKANTRII
+336 EKANTRIL

-382 ISGINSDGNQI
+382 ISGINSDGSQI

-399 RIGDTVEVIR
+399 RIGDTVEIIR

-424 RPHNSQ
+424 RPLNSQ

-496 LFYDRGFIKRPND
+496 LFYDSGFIKRPND
-509 IFTLQSRQEQGLI
+509 IFTLQSRQDQRLI
-522 DILSLDGWGKLSM
+522 DILSLDGWGNLSM
-535 SNLFSSIDEKRKIKL
+535 SNLFSSINEKRKITL

-567 KIISQNLNSMSN
+567 KIISKNLNSIGN
-579 LISLIEN
+579 LISLINN
-586 IHSDYNSYLEA
+586 IQSDYNSYLET

-613 DFLSIDNNA
+613 DFLSVDNNA
-622 AVVRN
+622 AIVRD
-627 LNDQLDIMDIVIE
+627 LNDQLDIMDFVIE

-702 DLHIKVIDEND
+702 DLNIKVIDEND
-713 WLDLLN
+713 WLHLLN

>member
-1 MMDPIKS
+1 MDPIKS
-8 FLECDI
+8 FLVCDI
-14 SAYSDEDKISYLI
+14 SAYSDEDKIFYLN

-49 DSDYDNLKNYHAQI
+49 DSDYDKLKNYHAQ
-63 VEKYPFLKKESKY
+63 VLEKYPFLKKESKY
-76 LENVGFMPS
+76 FENIGFMPS
-85 EKFSKVKHKIPM
+85 EKFSKVQHKIPM

-145 KKGILEVGATR
+145 KKGVLEVGATR

-163 DVTENIRT
+163 DVTENIRA

-198 SDFISLNEE
+198 SDFIILNEE
-207 MLRQGKQTYVN
+207 MLQQGKQTYVN

-249 ISHNNFDTHFE
+249 ISNNNFDTHFE
-260 VISKFKEWGFAIN
+260 IISKFKEWGFAVN

-312 LSLQD
+312 LTLQD

-330 AHKFRA
+330 AHKFQA
-336 EKANTRII
+336 EKANTRIL

-382 ISGINSDGNQI
+382 ISGINSDGRQI

-424 RPHNSQ
+424 RPLNSQ

-477 FFVSRDAMNIE
+477 FFVSRDAANIE

-496 LFYDRGFIKRPND
+496 LFYDRGFIKKPND
-509 IFTLQSRQEQGLI
+509 IFTLQSRQEKGLI
-522 DILSLDGWGKLSM
+522 DILSLDGWGNLSM
-535 SNLFSSIDEKRKIKL
+535 TNLFSSIDEKRKITL

-567 KIISQNLNSMSN
+567 KIISQNLNSIGN
-579 LISLIEN
+579 LISLIDN
-586 IHSDYNSYLEA
+586 IHSDYNSYLKA

-627 LNDQLDIMDIVIE
+627 LNDQLDIMDFVIE
-640 QKLDSKISGL
+640 QKFDSKISGL
-650 SIVFTGKFN
+650 SIVFTGKFS

>member
-1 MMDPIKS
+1 MDPIKS
-8 FLECDI
+8 LLECDI
-14 SAYSDEDKISYLI
+14 SEYSDGDKISYLNE
-27 KFENFLSQQ
+27 FEKFLSQQ

-49 DSDYDNLKNYHAQI
+49 DSDYDKLKNYHAQI
-63 VEKYPFLKKESKY
+63 LENYPFLKKESKY
-76 LENVGFMPS
+76 LENIGFMPS

-112 YEKIRKYLNLSLDST
+112 YEKIRKYLNLSSHST

-145 KKGILEVGATR
+145 KKGVLEVGATR

-171 ISNIPKIIDSKD
+171 ISDIPKIIDSKD

-198 SDFISLNEE
+198 SDFIILNEE
-207 MLRQGKQTYVN
+207 MLKQGKQTYVN

-249 ISHNNFDTHFE
+249 ISINNFDTHFE

-330 AHKFRA
+330 AHKFQA

-359 AKLEPINIGGV
+359 AKLEAINIGGV

-382 ISGINSDGNQI
+382 ISGINSDGNKI

-424 RPHNSQ
+424 RPHNSK

-509 IFTLQSRQEQGLI
+509 IFTLQSRQEQGSI
-522 DILSLDGWGKLSM
+522 DILSLDGWGNLSM
-535 SNLFSSIDEKRKIKL
+535 SNLFSSIDEKRKITL

-567 KIISQNLNSMSN
+567 KIISQNLNSINN
-579 LISLIEN
+579 LISLIDN

-622 AVVRN
+622 AIVRN

-650 SIVFTGKFN
+650 SIVFTGKFS

-702 DLHIKVIDEND
+702 DLNIKVINEND
-713 WLDLLN
+713 WLDLIN

>member
-1 MMDPIKS
+1 MDPIKS

-14 SAYSDEDKISYLI
+14 SEYSDGDKISYLNE
-27 KFENFLSQQ
+27 FEKFLSQQ

-49 DSDYDNLKNYHAQI
+49 DSDYDKLKNYHLQI
-63 VEKYPFLKKESKY
+63 LENYPFLKKESKY
-76 LENVGFMPS
+76 LENIGFMPS

-112 YEKIRKYLNLSLDST
+112 YEKIRKYLNLSSDST
-127 LEIVSEPKI
+127 PEIVSEPKI

-145 KKGILEVGATR
+145 KKGVLEVGATR

-163 DVTENIRT
+163 DVTENIRA

-198 SDFISLNEE
+198 SDFIILNEE
-207 MLRQGKQTYVN
+207 MLQQGKQTYVN

-249 ISHNNFDTHFE
+249 ISNNNFDTHFE
-260 VISKFKEWGFAIN
+260 IISKFKEWGFAVN

-312 LSLQD
+312 LTLQD

-330 AHKFRA
+330 AHKFQA
-336 EKANTRII
+336 EKANTRIL

-382 ISGINSDGNQI
+382 ISGINSDGRQI

-424 RPHNSQ
+424 RPLNSQ

-477 FFVSRDAMNIE
+477 FFVSRDAANIE

-496 LFYDRGFIKRPND
+496 LFYDRGFIKKPND
-509 IFTLQSRQEQGLI
+509 IFTLQSRQEKGLI
-522 DILSLDGWGKLSM
+522 DILSLDGWGNLSM
-535 SNLFSSIDEKRKIKL
+535 TNLFSSIDEKRKITL

-567 KIISQNLNSMSN
+567 KIISQNLNSIGN
-579 LISLIEN
+579 LISLIDN
-586 IHSDYNSYLEA
+586 IHSDYNSYLKA

-627 LNDQLDIMDIVIE
+627 LNDQLDIMDFVIE
-640 QKLDSKISGL
+640 QKFDSKISGL
-650 SIVFTGKFN
+650 SIVFTGKFS

>member
-1 MMDPIKS
+1 MDPIKS

-14 SAYSDEDKISYLI
+14 SAYSDEDKISYLN

-49 DSDYDNLKNYHAQI
+49 DSDYDKLKNYHAQ
-63 VEKYPFLKKESKY
+63 VLEKYPFLKKESKY
-76 LENVGFMPS
+76 FESIGFMPS

-145 KKGILEVGATR
+145 KKGVLEVGATR

-171 ISNIPKIIDSKD
+171 ISNIPKIIDSMD

-207 MLRQGKQTYVN
+207 MLQQGKQTYVN

-249 ISHNNFDTHFE
+249 ISNNNFDTHFE

-330 AHKFRA
+330 AHKFQA

-424 RPHNSQ
+424 RPHNSR
-430 KYEFPQLCPICN
+430 KYQFPQLCPICN

-509 IFTLQSRQEQGLI
+509 IFTLQSRQEQGSI
-522 DILSLDGWGKLSM
+522 DILSLDGWGNLSM
-535 SNLFSSIDEKRKIKL
+535 SNLFSSIDEKRKITL

-567 KIISQNLNSMSN
+567 KIISQNLNSINN
-579 LISLIEN
+579 LISLIDN

-613 DFLSIDNNA
+613 DFLSTDNNA

-650 SIVFTGKFN
+650 SIVFTGKFS

-702 DLHIKVIDEND
+702 DLNIKVIDEND

>member
-1 MMDPIKS
+1 MDPIKS

-14 SAYSDEDKISYLI
+14 SAYSDEDKISYLN

-49 DSDYDNLKNYHAQI
+49 DSDYDKLKNYHAQ
-63 VEKYPFLKKESKY
+63 VLEKYPFLKKESKY
-76 LENVGFMPS
+76 FESIGFMPS

-145 KKGILEVGATR
+145 KKGVLEVGATR

-171 ISNIPKIIDSKD
+171 ISNIPKIIDSMD

-207 MLRQGKQTYVN
+207 MLQQGKQTYVN

-249 ISHNNFDTHFE
+249 ISNNNFDTHFE

-330 AHKFRA
+330 AHKFQA

-424 RPHNSQ
+424 RPHNSR
-430 KYEFPQLCPICN
+430 KYQFPQFCPICN

-509 IFTLQSRQEQGLI
+509 IFTLQSRQEQGSI
-522 DILSLDGWGKLSM
+522 DILSLDGWGNLSM
-535 SNLFSSIDEKRKIKL
+535 SNLFSSIDEKRKITL

-567 KIISQNLNSMSN
+567 KIISQNLNSINN
-579 LISLIEN
+579 LISLIDN

-613 DFLSIDNNA
+613 DFLSTDNNA

-650 SIVFTGKFN
+650 SIVFTGKFS

-702 DLHIKVIDEND
+702 DLNIKVIDEND

>member
-1 MMDPIKS
+1 MDPIKS

-49 DSDYDNLKNYHAQI
+49 DSDYDKLKNYHAQI

-97 LSLSNIFDEVGLDDF
+97 LSLSNIFDEMGLDDF

-145 KKGILEVGATR
+145 KKGVLEVGATR

-207 MLRQGKQTYVN
+207 MLQQGKQTYVN

-249 ISHNNFDTHFE
+249 ISNNNFDTHFE

-273 PYTKINRSKNELIDS
+273 PYTKINRSKNDLIDS

-424 RPHNSQ
+424 RPHNSK

-509 IFTLQSRQEQGLI
+509 IFTLQSRQEQGSI
-522 DILSLDGWGKLSM
+522 DILSLDGWGNLSM
-535 SNLFSSIDEKRKIKL
+535 SNLFSNIDEKRKITL

-567 KIISQNLNSMSN
+567 KIISQNLNSINN
-579 LISLIEN
+579 LISLIDN

-613 DFLSIDNNA
+613 DFLTIDNNA
-622 AVVRN
+622 AIVRN

-640 QKLDSKISGL
+640 QKNDSKISGL
-650 SIVFTGKFN
+650 SIVFTGKFS

-702 DLHIKVIDEND
+702 DLNIKVIDEND

>member
-1 MMDPIKS
+1 MDPIKS

-14 SAYSDEDKISYLI
+14 SAYSDEDKISYLN
-27 KFENFLSQQ
+27 KFEKFLSLQ
-36 DKYYYQDNYSAIN
+36 DKYYYQDNYSGIN
-49 DSDYDNLKNYHAQI
+49 DSDYDKLKNYHAQI
-63 VEKYPFLKKESKY
+63 LEKYSFLKKESKY
-76 LENVGFMPS
+76 IENIGFMPS
-85 EKFSKVKHKIPM
+85 EKFSKVKHNIPM

-112 YEKIRKYLNLSLDST
+112 YEKIRKYLNISSDTT

-145 KKGILEVGATR
+145 KKGVLEVGATR

-171 ISNIPKIIDSKD
+171 ISNIPKIIDSRD

-207 MLRQGKQTYVN
+207 MRQQGKQTYVN

-249 ISHNNFDTHFE
+249 ISNNNFGTHFE

-273 PYTKINRSKNELIDS
+273 PYTKINRSKIELIES

-330 AHKFRA
+330 AHKFQA
-336 EKANTRII
+336 EKANTKIL
-344 DIDVQVGRTGALTPV
+344 DIEVQVGRTGALTPV

-442 SPAIREI
+442 SAAIREI

-522 DILSLDGWGKLSM
+522 DILSLDGWGSLSM
-535 SNLFSSIDEKRKIKL
+535 SNLFSSIDEKRKITL

-567 KIISQNLNSMSN
+567 KIISQNLNSISN
-579 LISLIEN
+579 LISLIGN
-586 IHSDYNSYLEA
+586 IHSDYNYYLDA

-622 AVVRN
+622 AVVKN
-627 LNDQLDIMDIVIE
+627 LNDQLDIMDFVIE

-650 SIVFTGKFN
+650 SIVFTGKFS

-697 LTKAR
+697 LAKAR
-702 DLHIKVIDEND
+702 DLRIKVIDEND

>member
-1 MMDPIKS
+1 
-8 FLECDI
+8 
-14 SAYSDEDKISYLI
+14 
-27 KFENFLSQQ
+27 
-36 DKYYYQDNYSAIN
+36 
-49 DSDYDNLKNYHAQI
+49 
-63 VEKYPFLKKESKY
+63 
-76 LENVGFMPS
+76 MPS

-145 KKGILEVGATR
+145 KKGVLEVGATR

-207 MLRQGKQTYVN
+207 MLQQGKQTYVN

-249 ISHNNFDTHFE
+249 ISNNNFDTHFE

-273 PYTKINRSKNELIDS
+273 PYTKINRSKNDLIDS

-424 RPHNSQ
+424 RPHNSK

-509 IFTLQSRQEQGLI
+509 IFTLQSRQEQGSI
-522 DILSLDGWGKLSM
+522 DILSLDGWGNLSM
-535 SNLFSSIDEKRKIKL
+535 SNLFSNIDEKRKITL

-567 KIISQNLNSMSN
+567 KIISQNLNSINN
-579 LISLIEN
+579 LISLIDN

-613 DFLSIDNNA
+613 DFLTIDNNA
-622 AVVRN
+622 AIVRN

-640 QKLDSKISGL
+640 QKNDSKISGL
-650 SIVFTGKFN
+650 SIVFTGKFS

-702 DLHIKVIDEND
+702 DLNIKVIDEND

>member
-1 MMDPIKS
+1 MDPIKS

-14 SAYSDEDKISYLI
+14 SAYSDEDKISYLNE
-27 KFENFLSQQ
+27 FEKFLSQQ
-36 DKYYYQDNYSAIN
+36 DKYYYQDNYSEIN
-49 DSDYDNLKNYHAQI
+49 DSDYDKLKNHHLQI
-63 VEKYPFLKKESKY
+63 LEKYSFLKKESKY
-76 LENVGFMPS
+76 IENIGFMPS

-112 YEKIRKYLNLSLDST
+112 YEKIRKYLNLSLDTT

-145 KKGILEVGATR
+145 KKGVLEVGATR

-171 ISNIPKIIDSKD
+171 ISNIPKIIEAKD

-198 SDFISLNEE
+198 SDFINLNEE
-207 MLRQGKQTYVN
+207 MLQQGKQTYVN

-249 ISHNNFDTHFE
+249 ISNNNFDTHFE

-288 YSELDSIRSSLD
+288 YSELDAIRSGLD

-312 LSLQD
+312 LTLQD

-330 AHKFRA
+330 AHKFQA
-336 EKANTRII
+336 EKANTRIL

-382 ISGINSDGNQI
+382 ISGINSDGSQI

-399 RIGDTVEVIR
+399 RIGDTVEIIR

-424 RPHNSQ
+424 RPLNSQ

-442 SPAIREI
+442 SPAIREV
-449 NASTGKSSSV
+449 NASTGRSSSV

-496 LFYDRGFIKRPND
+496 LFYDSGFIKRPND
-509 IFTLQSRQEQGLI
+509 IFTLQSRQDQRLI
-522 DILSLDGWGKLSM
+522 DILSLDGWGNLSM
-535 SNLFSSIDEKRKIKL
+535 SNLFSSINEKRKITL

-567 KIISQNLNSMSN
+567 KIISKNLNSIGN
-579 LISLIEN
+579 LISLINN
-586 IHSDYNSYLEA
+586 IQSDYNSYLET

-613 DFLSIDNNA
+613 DFLSVDNNA
-622 AVVRN
+622 AVVRD
-627 LNDQLDIMDIVIE
+627 LNDQLDIMDFVIE

-702 DLHIKVIDEND
+702 DLNIKVIDEND
-713 WLDLLN
+713 WLHLLN